1 MKIRPLH
8 AEYSTRSWVVAPQ
21 VLPAESLGVATSV
34 SSCRESILPSVA
46 TASPRPAR
54 PTNAKGGAKTPPCK
68 FIAQCAMRST
78 LSYYA
83 PSGAIFAPRISIGL
97 ANTTGNQEQVAALPR
112 RQRLIAV
119 PYRSA
124 ATPPKAAQ
132 KPQSGVWHQN
142 GGAQPHS
149 RSPLPRAGQASQ
161 TSPDGETSAPE
172 GRNPA
177 ARRNT

>member
-1 MKIRPLH
+1 MAGARERPHRRGACQAAPRPHMKIRPLH

-83 PSGAIFAPRISIGL
+83 PSGAIFAPRISKVGPVMGL
-97 ANTTGNQEQVAALPR
+97 RPLRGPPCIPPEA
-112 RQRLIAV
+112 
-119 PYRSA
+119 
-124 ATPPKAAQ
+124 PPKRAFNFLSVARATR
-132 KPQSGVWHQN
+132 PSCGSF
-142 GGAQPHS
+142 P
-149 RSPLPRAGQASQ
+149 RSLLSLR
-161 TSPDGETSAPE
+161 
-172 GRNPA
+172 
-177 ARRNT
+177 